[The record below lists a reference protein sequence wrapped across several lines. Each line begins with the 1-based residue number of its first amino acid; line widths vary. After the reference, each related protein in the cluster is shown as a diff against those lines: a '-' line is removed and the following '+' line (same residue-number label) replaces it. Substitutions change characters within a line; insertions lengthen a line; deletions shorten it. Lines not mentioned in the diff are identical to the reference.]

1 MNLQLRLFLSLTLIF
16 SLLILGVS
24 GYSILEHWSLLDSL
38 YMTIIT
44 LTTVGFTEV
53 RPLSE
58 PGRIFTI
65 IFIILGIGSAGFS
78 LTTLF
83 GYIFEGPMMQSLK
96 ERKMELLRRKLNDH
110 HILCGYTAISREV
123 IIELNRQKIN
133 HILIDKNPGI
143 SFPPDSKYTAIIA
156 GDVHDE
162 EILKHARIEH
172 AQSLIASLNDDAS
185 NLFLVV
191 TARQLNPSLKIIS
204 EASDEATAKKLTR
217 AGADIIVTPYQIAGR
232 KIAASLLRPR
242 LINFLDII
250 SGDDAASSLKIKE
263 YHITKH
269 SSLVGKSLRET
280 DIGHTTGAV
289 ILAIVDRNGISRIA
303 QTERISLASLQ
314 LQEDDYLIAMGS
326 SEQLL
331 KLEEFIHTNE
341 KLFKLR

>member
-1 MNLQLRLFLSLTLIF
+1 MNLQLRLFLSLSLIF
-16 SLLILGVS
+16 FLIVLGVV
-24 GYSILEHWSLLDSL
+24 GYSILEHWSLLESL

-58 PGRIFTI
+58 SGRIFTI

-83 GYIFEGPMMQSLK
+83 GYIFEGPMMQSIK
-96 ERKMELLRRKLNDH
+96 ERKMELLRRKLKDH

-123 IIELNRQKIN
+123 LIELNRQKI
-133 HILIDKNPGI
+133 HHLLIDKNPAI
-143 SFPPDSKYTAIIA
+143 SLPPNSKYTAIIT

-172 AQSLIASLNDDAS
+172 AQSLIASLNDDTS

-191 TARQLNPSLKIIS
+191 TARQMNPIIKIIS

-217 AGADIIVTPYQIAGR
+217 AGADIIVTPYQIADR
-232 KIAASLLRPR
+232 KIAASLLKPR

-250 SGDDAASSLKIKE
+250 SGDDEDSSLKIKD
-263 YHITKH
+263 YHISKH
-269 SSLVGKSLRET
+269 SALLGKSLRET
-280 DIGHTTGAV
+280 NIGQTTGAV
-289 ILAIVDRNGISRIA
+289 ILSIVDKNGNSRIT
-303 QTERISLASLQ
+303 QTERISLASLP
-314 LQEDDYLIAMGS
+314 LKEDDYLIAMGS
-326 SEQLL
+326 SEQLQ
-331 KLEEFIHTNE
+331 KLEEFIHAQE
-341 KLFKLR
+341 KFFKLR